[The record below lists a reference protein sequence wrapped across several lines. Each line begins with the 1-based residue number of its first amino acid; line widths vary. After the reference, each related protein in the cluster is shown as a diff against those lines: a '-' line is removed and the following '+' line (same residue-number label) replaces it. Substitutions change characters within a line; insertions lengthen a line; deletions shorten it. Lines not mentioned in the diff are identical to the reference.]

1 MEADKN
7 AEYNITYMQPPSGGF
22 FMTDQEVL
30 ARTIWGEARGEGK
43 WGMEAV
49 ASVIL
54 NRAKR
59 GGWFGDTITEVCR
72 KPMQFSCWNPNDPN
86 CEKAANITEIDKQ
99 YAQAL
104 LIAEKAVAGTLPDST
119 GGATHYHDYKIK
131 PKWSGEMTRTTQIG
145 NHIFYKE

>member
-1 MEADKN
+1 MEIYRND
-7 AEYNITYMQPPSGGF
+7 YTITYMQPPSGGF
-22 FMTDQEVL
+22 FMTEQEVL

-43 WGMEAV
+43 AGMEAV

-72 KPMQFSCWNPNDPN
+72 KPMQFSCWNPDDPN
-86 CEKAANITEIDKQ
+86 CIKTQEITVIDKQ
-99 YAQAL
+99 FAQAL
-104 LIAEKAVAGTLPDST
+104 EIAEKAVAGDLPDRT
-119 GGATHYHDYKIK
+119 KGATHYHTYRIT
-131 PKWSGEMTRTTQIG
+131 PKWAASMKRLDQIG